1 MEEFANLTIW
11 AAFAAGVISFISPC
25 TLPLFPAYL
34 SYITGVSVKEL
45 EERKDVRIRRQLMTH
60 SFFFLL
66 GASSIFLA
74 LGVSATY
81 FGQFLQ
87 ELIFG
92 QTGNLIQRFAGI
104 FIIFMGLVV
113 SGVIQIGF
121 LLREKRL
128 NVMRKPAG
136 YAGTTFVGVGF
147 AAGWTPCIGPIF
159 ASVLLLAA
167 SHPAQG
173 LTFTIAYILGF
184 TIPFFVLTFF
194 IGSAKWIVK
203 YSSIIMKGGGALMVL
218 MGVLLFS
225 GKLTEISIFILRLIE
240 GTPFENIG

>member
-1 MEEFANLTIW
+1 MEEFTNITIW
-11 AAFAAGVISFISPC
+11 AAFAAGFISFISPC

-34 SYITGVSVKEL
+34 SYITGVSVKEIEARQDFRL
-45 EERKDVRIRRQLMTH
+45 RRKLLTH

-66 GASSIFLA
+66 GASSIFFA
-74 LGVSATY
+74 LGISATY

-92 QTGNLIQRFAGI
+92 QTGDLIQRLAGI

-113 SGVIQIGF
+113 AGVIQSRF
-121 LLREKRL
+121 LMKEKRL
-128 NVMRKPAG
+128 AVIKKPAG

-167 SHPAQG
+167 SQPALG
-173 LTFTIAYILGF
+173 LAYTAAYIAGF

-203 YSSIIMKGGGALMVL
+203 YSSPIMKGGGALMVL
-218 MGVLLFS
+218 MGVLLFT
-225 GKLTEISIFILRLIE
+225 GQLTEISIFILRLIE
-240 GTPFENIG
+240 GTPFENLG